1 MFDLGLQELIVIFVV
16 ALIVFGPKRLPELGR
31 TLGKGI
37 LELKKAMEG
46 VREQIHA
53 ESEMTQEAIGT
64 AKPEEKKDGTG
75 AESGVVTGTGES
87 STEVKDTEKET
98 PDFQGPS
105 ETEKFYR
112 GADEGPAGERKE
124 DSVDGR

>member
-1 MFDLGLQELIVIFVV
+1 MFDLGIQELVVIFVV

-53 ESEMTQEAIGT
+53 ESEMIQKDAELP
-64 AKPEEKKDGTG
+64 KPEEKKAGEGT
-75 AESGVVTGTGES
+75 ESGAGTETRAGSNEI
-87 STEVKDTEKET
+87 KET
-98 PDFQGPS
+98 KDETQDLS
-105 ETEKFYR
+105 ESQETDKFYR
-112 GADEGPAGERKE
+112 AGEESTKERKE
-124 DSVDGR
+124 GSVDGR

>member
-1 MFDLGLQELIVIFVV
+1 MFDLGIQELIVIFVV

-53 ESEMTQEAIGT
+53 ESEMNQGSIESSG
-64 AKPEEKKDGTG
+64 KEEKKEEAA
-75 AESGVVTGTGES
+75 AESHGEAGTGEGAV
-87 STEVKDTEKET
+87 EAKET
-98 PDFQGPS
+98 KNETQEHHGS
-105 ETEKFYR
+105 AETEKFYR
-112 GADEGPAGERKE
+112 TDEKAPDERKE
-124 DSVDGR
+124 ER